1 MRKLVTLLTQYDTPI
16 WIRVFGS
23 AITSTT
29 NFMLRPFL
37 VLYLYNK
44 LDSSILLPLLVV
56 GLQPLASILI
66 SLWGGGL
73 ADRFGRKPIMVS
85 SLLIQAVSMVGFIF
99 AESVWEFAAI
109 SLLLGLGIPLFVP
122 AANAQIVDI
131 VPEEKRAE
139 IFALLHMAFNLG
151 PAIGPLLGLALF
163 SWNQQFVFAT
173 SAIAFFIYAFAVWI
187 KIPETLPKNNR
198 VELQA
203 APKLSM
209 RKHRG
214 LYLFTLYAI
223 PIGLLYAQVETTL
236 PLHLKS
242 NFDNYLTILAVLF
255 TLNSI
260 IVLFF
265 MVWIAKKTE
274 KINSNKLIFLSYLL
288 FGLASIGYGFAP
300 AFFIL
305 ILVELIFTLGEII
318 GITHLQKYVSR
329 IAPKQMI
336 GRYFS
341 IFGLYMQIPKLIGP
355 VVCGV
360 LMTNFG
366 GNIMFAILGV
376 LLILTGSLQNRLI
389 KKTQFLSGHS
399 CEESVKSV

>member
-1 MRKLVTLLTQYDTPI
+1 MRKLITLLRQYNAPI

-44 LDSSILLPLLVV
+44 LDSSIILPLLVV
-56 GLQPLASILI
+56 GLQPLAGILI

-73 ADRFGRKPIMVS
+73 ADRFGRKPIMVT
-85 SLLIQAVSMVGFIF
+85 SLLIQTVSMIGFIF
-99 AESVWEFAAI
+99 ADSVWEFAAL

-139 IFALLHMAFNLG
+139 IFALLHMAFNIG
-151 PAIGPLLGLALF
+151 PAIGPLLGLAIF
-163 SWNQQFVFAT
+163 AWNQQIVFT
-173 SAIAFFIYAFAVWI
+173 VSSIAFLIYAFAVLI
-187 KIPETLPKNNR
+187 KIPETLPKKDR

-203 APKLSM
+203 APKLSLG
-209 RKHRG
+209 KHRQ
-214 LYLFTLYAI
+214 LYLFTLYAV

-255 TLNSI
+255 TINSV

-274 KINSNKLIFLSYLL
+274 KIDSSKLIFLSYLL
-288 FGLASIGYGFAP
+288 FGLVGIGYGFAP
-300 AFFIL
+300 TFFIL
-305 ILVELIFTLGEII
+305 ILVELIFTLGEMV
-318 GITHLQKYVSR
+318 GISHLQKYVSV
-329 IAPKQMI
+329 IAPKEMI

-355 VVCGV
+355 VVCGI

-366 GNIMFAILGV
+366 GHFMFAILGI
-376 LLILTGSLQNRLI
+376 LLILAGFLQNRLM
-389 KKTQFLSGHS
+389 KKTEFQSGRNHKKP
-399 CEESVKSV
+399 VQAV